1 MNREFVLRDNEV
13 AINRPDGTVVIMNL
27 NALREL
33 QGDSN
38 KDKEIADLRKD
49 LAEAK
54 ARIERYKEAN
64 EVAVNAANNRLEK
77 INDLKAEMDVLRKKN
92 TDLEDKVSYVEG
104 LKNGYMN
111 KATKLEADFA
121 ALEERYESLKK
132 KFNQPNQTP
141 KQQLVL
147 WGSVNIP
154 KNIPDFMFVT
164 SNGEVFFTEAEIE
177 RKYNLPK
184 GSVSAYFADKQKFLY
199 PRDCNGVRP
208 IDPTTG
214 DFERLGVV
222 RRFTNSMFKNK
233 DLNNPD
239 ISFINESIKIAIQFK
254 NGELQ

>member
-13 AINRPDGTVVIMNL
+13 AINRPDGTVIIMNL

-33 QGDSN
+33 KGDSN
-38 KDKEIADLRKD
+38 KDKEIADLRKE
-49 LAEAK
+49 LAEAI

-132 KFNQPNQTP
+132 KFNQGNQTP

-147 WGSVNIP
+147 WGSTKVPKTIP
-154 KNIPDFMFVT
+154 PYLYVT
-164 SNGEVFFTEAEIE
+164 SDGEIFFYGAEIE
-177 RKYNLPK
+177 KKYNLPK
-184 GSVSAYFADKQKFLY
+184 GSVSAYFADKQKFLH
-199 PRDCNGVRP
+199 PRDSRGVRAV
-208 IDPTTG
+208 DPVHG
-214 DFERLGVV
+214 GFERLGVV
-222 RRFTNSMFKNK
+222 RRFTNYIFENKNINK
-233 DLNNPD
+233 PDFNCLNT
-239 ISFINESIKIAIQFK
+239 SIECAKK
-254 NGELQ
+254 YRDGEL

>member
-38 KDKEIADLRKD
+38 KDKEIADLRKE

-147 WGSVNIP
+147 WGSTKVP
-154 KNIPDFMFVT
+154 KNIPNYLYVT
-164 SNGEVFFTEAEIE
+164 SNGEVFFFGAEIE

-184 GSVSAYFADKQKFLY
+184 GSVYAYFNDKQKVLY
-199 PRDCNGVRP
+199 PRDVNGVYAVDEVR
-208 IDPTTG
+208 G
-214 DFERLGVV
+214 DIKRLGVV
-222 RRFTNSMFKNK
+222 RRFVGDLFKNK
-233 DLNNPD
+233 DLNCPD
-239 ISFINESIKIAIQFK
+239 FSYINAAIDCAK
-254 NGELQ
+254 KYRDGDL